1 MRGVGV
7 SAMALIDVASNTLAN
22 MIEHFFIFFSLSFIS
37 NTSLKLDFNVALGLT
52 TTG

>member
-1 MRGVGV
+1 
-7 SAMALIDVASNTLAN
+7 MALIDVASNTLAN
-22 MIEHFFIFFSLSFIS
+22 MIEHFSSFSLSFIS